1 MAKALLSVSDKTDLE
16 KIAHY
21 LLDRGYELIST
32 GGTGAYLQARNIPFT
47 EISAFTGFPEILG
60 GRVKTLHPQVHGS
73 ILYKR
78 DDPVQQEEAK
88 ALALADIDVVV
99 ANLYPFAETIAEH
112 PDNHALAIE
121 NIDIGGVTLLR
132 AAAKNYAHVLILSEP
147 GDYTALIAA
156 PDLFEDEQWRRKLAG
171 KAFMHTA
178 RYDSLIGKYL
188 LTDTKLYDNNTLP
201 DVMPLLLTRTRGL
214 RYGENPH
221 QSAALYRQNGD
232 RPDWLS
238 AFSQHQG
245 KELSYNNLADSDA
258 ALALLAEFSEATAVA
273 VKHKNPC
280 AVASAGDICQAFT
293 RAHDADPKSIFG
305 GIVAVNRQ
313 IDSDT
318 AEAMAQKFLEV
329 IIAPGFT
336 AAALACFEKKKNLR
350 LLSIAPAH
358 LEVNKSGN
366 RAFTWQSLG
375 TSVLMQQQDTAVH
388 AAANL
393 TCVTAT
399 SLRAP
404 EIDEL
409 LFANRVVKHVRSNA
423 VVLTRDFTTIGIG
436 PGQTS
441 RVWALEA
448 ALAHASQP
456 VTGSYLAS
464 DAFFPF
470 ADAIEMAARAGVRG
484 IIQPGGSR
492 RDEEVLAAANEL
504 GLAMYFTGIRHFR
517 H

>member
-201 DVMPLLLTRTRGL
+201 DVMPLLLTRTRSL

-221 QSAALYRQNGD
+221 QVGSALPAKR
-232 RPDWLS
+232 RS
-238 AFSQHQG
+238 SR
-245 KELSYNNLADSDA
+245 LA
-258 ALALLAEFSEATAVA
+258 
-273 VKHKNPC
+273 
-280 AVASAGDICQAFT
+280 Q
-293 RAHDADPKSIFG
+293 
-305 GIVAVNRQ
+305 
-313 IDSDT
+313 
-318 AEAMAQKFLEV
+318 
-329 IIAPGFT
+329 
-336 AAALACFEKKKNLR
+336 R
-350 LLSIAPAH
+350 L
-358 LEVNKSGN
+358 
-366 RAFTWQSLG
+366 
-375 TSVLMQQQDTAVH
+375 
-388 AAANL
+388 
-393 TCVTAT
+393 
-399 SLRAP
+399 
-404 EIDEL
+404 
-409 LFANRVVKHVRSNA
+409 
-423 VVLTRDFTTIGIG
+423 
-436 PGQTS
+436 
-441 RVWALEA
+441 
-448 ALAHASQP
+448 
-456 VTGSYLAS
+456 
-464 DAFFPF
+464 
-470 ADAIEMAARAGVRG
+470 
-484 IIQPGGSR
+484 
-492 RDEEVLAAANEL
+492 
-504 GLAMYFTGIRHFR
+504 
-517 H
+517 